1 MTSRVTPTWRS
12 VDPGAESS
20 MEGEYRYLVGVGQ
33 FRYRSDALRSRVFH
47 GLPAD
52 DEADVWDEFRGHFPI
67 FESKTYLNTCS
78 LAALSRQSKESVEHF
93 LRLWQEM
100 GASAWY
106 TLWMGEI
113 ERLRTSV
120 ATLLGCG
127 THEIALMPNV
137 STALSAVA
145 SALDYTKRDR
155 VVCSELDFPTVPYQ
169 WQARA
174 RDGVEVLLARSTD
187 GMGVPES
194 AYGELLDER
203 TAVLA
208 TSHVLFTTGWVQ
220 DLEALAKLA
229 HEAGA
234 LFVVDAYQ
242 SAGILPLPVRELGV
256 DILLTG
262 GLKWLLGGPG
272 MAYLYVREEL
282 LEQLDPRAT
291 GWFAVEDQFSF
302 STEVRKLRP
311 DARRLEGGTPSPAA
325 VYAARAGIDLVLEYG
340 VDLLGGR
347 TLDLIGFLVS
357 EAERRGLDVR
367 APADGRR
374 SGIVILPN
382 PDPQKMVTDLARR
395 QIIVDARPTGVR
407 VSPYAYNS
415 KEDIERLLEVLQ
427 EDLTAGK

>member
-1 MTSRVTPTWRS
+1 M
-12 VDPGAESS
+12 
-20 MEGEYRYLVGVGQ
+20 
-33 FRYRSDALRSRVFH
+33 
-47 GLPAD
+47 
-52 DEADVWDEFRGHFPI
+52 WDEFRSHFPI

-106 TLWMGEI
+106 ALWMGEI

-120 ATLLGCG
+120 ARLLDCG

-145 SALDYTKRDR
+145 SSLDYSERNR

-174 RDGVEVLLARSTD
+174 RDGVEVQLAGSTD
-187 GMGVPES
+187 GMGIPES
-194 AYGELLDER
+194 AYAELLDER

-229 HEAGA
+229 HDAGA

-242 SAGILPLPVRELGV
+242 SAGILPLPVRELGI
-256 DILLTG
+256 DILLAG
-262 GLKWLLGGPG
+262 GLKWLMGGAG
-272 MAYLYVREEL
+272 IAYLYVREGL

-302 STEVRKLRP
+302 STEARNLRP

-325 VYAARAGIDLVLEYG
+325 VYAARAGIDLVLDHG
-340 VDLLGGR
+340 IDVLGGR
-347 TLDLIGFLVS
+347 TLDLVDFLIS
-357 EAERRGLDVR
+357 EAERRELEVR
-367 APADGRR
+367 APAHGRR

-382 PDPQKMVTDLARR
+382 SDPQKMVAELAGR

-407 VSPYAYNS
+407 VSPYAYNTE
-415 KEDIERLLEVLQ
+415 EDVERLLDVLQ
-427 EDLTAGK
+427 DGLTAGD

>member
-1 MTSRVTPTWRS
+1 
-12 VDPGAESS
+12 
-20 MEGEYRYLVGVGQ
+20 
-33 FRYRSDALRSRVFH
+33 
-47 GLPAD
+47 
-52 DEADVWDEFRGHFPI
+52 VWDEFRSHFPI

-106 TLWMGEI
+106 ALWMGEI

-120 ATLLGCG
+120 ARLLDCG

-145 SALDYTKRDR
+145 SSLDYSERNR

-174 RDGVEVLLARSTD
+174 RDGVEVQLAGSTD
-187 GMGVPES
+187 GMGIPES
-194 AYGELLDER
+194 AYAELLDER

-229 HEAGA
+229 HDAGA

-242 SAGILPLPVRELGV
+242 SAGILPLPVRELGI
-256 DILLTG
+256 DILLAG
-262 GLKWLLGGPG
+262 GLKWLMGGAG
-272 MAYLYVREEL
+272 IAYLYVREGL

-302 STEVRKLRP
+302 STEARNLRP

-325 VYAARAGIDLVLEYG
+325 VYAARAGIDLVLDHG
-340 VDLLGGR
+340 IDVLGGR
-347 TLDLIGFLVS
+347 TLDLVDFLIS
-357 EAERRGLDVR
+357 EAERRELEVR
-367 APADGRR
+367 APAHGRR

-382 PDPQKMVTDLARR
+382 SDPQKMVAELAGR

-407 VSPYAYNS
+407 VSPYAYNTE
-415 KEDIERLLEVLQ
+415 EDVERLLDVLQ
-427 EDLTAGK
+427 DGLTAGD

>member
-1 MTSRVTPTWRS
+1 M
-12 VDPGAESS
+12 
-20 MEGEYRYLVGVGQ
+20 
-33 FRYRSDALRSRVFH
+33 
-47 GLPAD
+47 
-52 DEADVWDEFRGHFPI
+52 WDEFRGHFPI

-145 SALDYTKRDR
+145 SSLDYSQRNR

-169 WQARA
+169 WHSRA
-174 RDGVEVLLARSTD
+174 RDGVEVRLAGSTD

-194 AYGELLDER
+194 AYAELLDEQ

-208 TSHVLFTTGWVQ
+208 TSHVLFTTGWAQ
-220 DLEALAKLA
+220 DLAALGRLA
-229 HEAGA
+229 HDAGA
-234 LFVVDAYQ
+234 LFAVDAYQ
-242 SAGILPLPVRELGV
+242 SAGILPLPVRELGI
-256 DILLTG
+256 DILFTG
-262 GLKWLLGGPG
+262 GLKWLLGGAG
-272 MAYLYVREEL
+272 IAYLYVREGL

-302 STEVRKLRP
+302 STQARTLRT

-325 VYAARAGIDLVLEYG
+325 IYAARAGIDLVLEYG
-340 VDLLGGR
+340 VEELGGR
-347 TLDLIGFLVS
+347 TLGLIGFLIA
-357 EAERRGLDVR
+357 EAERRGLDIRV
-367 APADGRR
+367 PADGRR
-374 SGIVILPN
+374 SGIAILPH
-382 PDPQKMVTDLARR
+382 PDPQQMVTELAGRR
-395 QIIVDARPTGVR
+395 IIVDARPTGVR
-407 VSPYAYNS
+407 VSPYAYNTE
-415 KEDIERLLEVLQ
+415 EDIELLLDVLQ
-427 EDLTAGK
+427 EGLAADT